1 MESPFETPG
10 FGVEPQE
17 YSVQKTRPQVAPR
30 RPRKGKTI
38 KSLLREYAETI
49 IIALLVA
56 VILRVFVV
64 SAYRVSS
71 GSMEDTLLAGD
82 YIFVNKLAYK
92 FSEPK
97 AGDIIVFENPYDAN
111 RDYIKRIAAIEGQ
124 TVEIVDKVLYIDGE
138 VASIPPESKHSDYKI
153 LPAVLSTRDNFGPI
167 TIPPG
172 QYFVLGDNRDDSQDS
187 RFWGCVDKS
196 FFKGKA
202 IFVYFS
208 YEPDPDSPE
217 WKAPYIFEFFEIVF
231 HNLTTFPTRLRIDRI
246 GTDL

>member
-1 MESPFETPG
+1 MESPFDTQG
-10 FGVEPQE
+10 FGVQQQE
-17 YSVQKTRPQVAPR
+17 YAVQKTPPKQIPK
-30 RPRKGKTI
+30 RPRKSKTI

-49 IIALLVA
+49 AIALLIA

-71 GSMEDTLLAGD
+71 GSMEDTLIEGD

-92 FSEPK
+92 FAEPK
-97 AGDIIVFENPYDAN
+97 AGDIVIFENPFDAG
-111 RDYIKRIAAIEGQ
+111 RDYIKRIVAVEGQ
-124 TVEIVDKVLYIDGE
+124 TVEIVDKVLYVDDE
-138 VASIPPESKHSDYKI
+138 VAPIPPGSKHSDYKI
-153 LPAVLSTRDNFGPI
+153 FPAVLSNRDNLSPMMV
-167 TIPPG
+167 PPG

-187 RFWGCVDKS
+187 RFWGCIDKS
-196 FFKGKA
+196 FLKGKA

-208 YEPDPDSPE
+208 YEPDSDAPQ

-231 HNLTTFPTRLRIDRI
+231 HTITTFPTRFRIERI